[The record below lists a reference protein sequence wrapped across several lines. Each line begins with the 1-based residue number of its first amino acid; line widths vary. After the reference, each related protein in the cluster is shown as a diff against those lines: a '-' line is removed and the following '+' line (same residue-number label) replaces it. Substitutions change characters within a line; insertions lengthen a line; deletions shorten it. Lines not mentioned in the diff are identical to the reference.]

1 MGENTQGELET
12 QKSSVGTF
20 EGLNLH
26 VAGSHVAARQQRWLC
41 INKCTIFR
49 HKELP
54 DKGQRFEGSST
65 IKSRNVVKITFSGQG
80 AWLCVSLA
88 HSVPNLPVSYCSR
101 PISRESSGVP
111 GVWTPTWGMNE
122 FQFSFWSRFYLF
134 LCCFQSWV
142 CFCSRIS
149 LCFKFSVLVAFF
161 FSSYF
166 VLSWPKNTQNRTV
179 LQTVSTAFECPFKE
193 TVGHR

>member
-49 HKELP
+49 HKERP
-54 DKGQRFEGSST
+54 DKGQRFEGSSS
-65 IKSRNVVKITFSGQG
+65 IKSRNVVKITFSGLG

-88 HSVPNLPVSYCSR
+88 HSVPNLQPSIVLFSAHFQRIFS
-101 PISRESSGVP
+101 VP

-122 FQFSFWSRFYLF
+122 FQFSFRSRFYLF

-179 LQTVSTAFECPFKE
+179 LQTVSTVF
-193 TVGHR
+193 